1 MTFYPSPP
9 AGPSPPGSF
18 AGIKSNLFTFLG
30 STIFRRGRL
39 LFFIL
44 ILAILTTL
52 STLFVYRVNISE
64 HTQNLLNPQ
73 SILDFQFAQ
82 GPSTPLD
89 PAPPH
94 HAYIFYAT
102 NYDYSCSTLVNVDRL
117 LNHPTIKTK
126 AARIGIYISRD
137 MDNGTDAEQEFSKF
151 FDMLAHITRG
161 RVFIVRAEPPQNK
174 LKDPMPHYKDV
185 LLKLVSFDLG
195 VRDVSNTTATA
206 PQWTAWGETGEQKV
220 DRMIIMDSD
229 QLIMRNL
236 DHLFDLPPVEI
247 AAPRTYWSSN
257 KNVPFG
263 STTTLMVARPSKSLW
278 KKMQDAMGTLRG
290 GEYDM
295 DLVQRVFGNEIMTL
309 PGRYC
314 TLNSHWEVNDQPF
327 WYHHEADERVHLD
340 EQLEWE
346 KVVGEKATTEDG
358 FPMMGTNYTKEDQA
372 QKGARRKWKE
382 DKGVGLLWDTEV
394 VHFTAL
400 GKPWSFTVGDVR
412 FMRPEAHWLFAEMF
426 GEWRRAARTLCP
438 EWANIYGTS
447 EELRPHIA
455 SGHF

>member
-1 MTFYPSPP
+1 MIPELSAPNAGSPT
-9 AGPSPPGSF
+9 F
-18 AGIKSNLFTFLG
+18 AGNLFTFLG

-39 LFFIL
+39 LLFVL
-44 ILAILTTL
+44 ILATLTTL
-52 STLFVYRVNISE
+52 STLFVYRANISE
-64 HTQNLLNPQ
+64 HAHNLLSSQ
-73 SILDFQFAQ
+73 SILDA
-82 GPSTPLD
+82 SLD
-89 PAPPH
+89 HAPPAPH
-94 HAYIFYAT
+94 NAYIFYAT
-102 NYDYSCSTLVNVDRL
+102 NYDYSCSALVNIDRL
-117 LNHPTIKTK
+117 LNNPTIKTK
-126 AARIGIYISRD
+126 DARIGVYMSSD
-137 MDNGTDAEQEFSKF
+137 MDNGTGVEQQFSEF
-151 FDMLAHITRG
+151 FDKLASTTQG

-174 LKDPMPHYKDV
+174 LKDPMAHYKNV
-185 LLKLVSFDLG
+185 LLKLVPFDLG
-195 VRDVSNTTATA
+195 VRDVSNTTPTA
-206 PQWTAWGETGEQKV
+206 PRWTAWGETGEQKV

-247 AAPRTYWSSN
+247 AAPRTYWGGGD
-257 KNVPFG
+257 KHETPLG

-278 KKMQDAMGTLRG
+278 KRMQDAMETLRG

-340 EQLEWE
+340 EQLQWE
-346 KVVGEKATTEDG
+346 KVAGEEATTEDG
-358 FPMMGTNYTKEDQA
+358 FPMMQTNYTTEDQA
-372 QKGARRKWKE
+372 QKGARGKWVE

-412 FMRPEAHWLFAEMF
+412 FKRPDAHWVFAQMF
-426 GEWRRAARTLCP
+426 GEWRDAARTLCP
-438 EWANIYGTS
+438 EWRSIYGTA
-447 EELRPHIA
+447 EELQPHIA
-455 SGHF
+455 EGH